1 MLKKWTLKEVK
12 EMSVIIVD
20 PPSQF
25 KSDYW
30 KQFKMIYA
38 NNNTKITSETTIF
51 GSVIKQMIFWKNV
64 P

>member
-1 MLKKWTLKEVK
+1 MLKNWTLKEVK
-12 EMSVIIVD
+12 EMSVIIVY

-38 NNNTKITSETTIF
+38 NNNIKITSGTTF
-51 GSVIKQMIFWKNV
+51 FRSVRQKI
-64 P
+64 